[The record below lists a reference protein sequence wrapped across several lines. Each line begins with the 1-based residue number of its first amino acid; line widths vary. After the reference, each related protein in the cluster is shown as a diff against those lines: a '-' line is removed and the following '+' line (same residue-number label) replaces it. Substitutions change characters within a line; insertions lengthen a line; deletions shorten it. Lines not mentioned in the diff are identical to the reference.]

1 MGEGD
6 GSPHPRG
13 QRGEGQQDSSTPLRC
28 ARNDM
33 WSGEEERDGFPPP
46 SSLGQAPRG
55 NDGSGCE
62 NDGLDQGARDGFPG
76 VFTGVGAG
84 NNGGGMGP
92 RIREDNGWGRDGFPP
107 PSSEGRLYARND
119 GLGARMGGG
128 GRGWVPASARTT
140 DGEGMDSRSRL
151 HWGRL
156 CAGITGVGARMTGG
170 GSVGQGRWR
179 DGRPQGSPLRRR
191 ELRVREFFAG
201 VRMRGGWIRRL
212 GRRERLLPRLPV
224 GGVWRRR

>member
-1 MGEGD
+1 
-6 GSPHPRG
+6 
-13 QRGEGQQDSSTPLRC
+13 
-28 ARNDM
+28 
-33 WSGEEERDGFPPP
+33 
-46 SSLGQAPRG
+46 
-55 NDGSGCE
+55 
-62 NDGLDQGARDGFPG
+62 
-76 VFTGVGAG
+76 
-84 NNGGGMGP
+84 MGP
-92 RIREDNGWGRDGFPP
+92 RIREDNGWGRDGFPL
-107 PSSEGRLYARND
+107 PSSLGQALRGNNGSGCEND
-119 GLGARMGGG
+119 GLGARMGGR

-156 CAGITGVGARMTGG
+156 YAGITGVGARMTGWARGWEVGEGDGSPHPRGQRMGKGWIPAPVFIGAGSSREKRG
-170 GSVGQGRWR
+170 GWR

-201 VRMRGGWIRRL
+201 VRMRGGRIRRL